1 MEIGDKGKIQR
12 RGRHSEKGFSLVVTK
27 LSAQELTAAVVT
39 CTRVTQSQAQHH
51 FLRDERGGSPDSF

>member
-12 RGRHSEKGFSLVVTK
+12 RGRHAEKSCSLDVTK
-27 LSAQELTAAVVT
+27 LLAQELTAAVVT

-51 FLRDERGGSPDSF
+51 FLRDERGGCPDPF